1 LQDRTSFVPETAKP
15 VVREFN
21 DAVSSAISVSDVSVP
36 QREQCNSVLTV
47 FVQSLLRGRL
57 HLLRS
62 HNTKVSARRTRER
75 IISSPSTWPRVPV
88 NMTTYMCCLACMDVK
103 QLHFVENV

>member
-1 LQDRTSFVPETAKP
+1 
-15 VVREFN
+15 VREFN
-21 DAVSSAISVSDVSVP
+21 DAVSSAISVSDVSVR
-36 QREQCNSVLTV
+36 QCEQCNSVLTV

-57 HLLRS
+57 RLLRS

-75 IISSPSTWPRVPV
+75 NISSPSTWPQVPV
-88 NMTTYMCCLACMDVK
+88 NMTTYMCCLVCMDVK